1 MDFGDSVGDEGVKS
15 ATFIAYVAKNGSGV
29 TPKDRVR
36 DTKVEFS
43 FNCVGKSHGEKD
55 CLKLQPGYAQLLQR
69 GYSVLCDD
77 K

>member
-15 ATFIAYVAKNGSGV
+15 ATFIVYEAKNGFGV
-29 TPKDRVR
+29 TPKGRVR
-36 DTKVEFS
+36 DMKVEFS
-43 FNCVGKSHGEKD
+43 FNCVGESHGEKG
-55 CLKLQPGYAQLLQR
+55 CLRLQPGYAQLLQR